1 MATPFDSLASRRAI
15 IDRRTIADSL
25 IAIISE
31 HEGNATKV
39 RQAIVTRLKQA
50 LTEGRIEIGRRLLD
64 HPSRGR
70 EAAAAQA
77 FLIDQI
83 IRPLYDATIQYL
95 YPINNPT
102 LAERI
107 AIMGVGGYG
116 RGEMAPNSDVA
127 IAFFTTYKPTGWKEQ
142 VIRSEEHT
150 SELKSQMSIS

>member
-1 MATPFDSLASRRAI
+1 MR
-15 IDRRTIADSL
+15 
-25 IAIISE
+25 ISDWSSD
-31 HEGNATKV
+31 V
-39 RQAIVTRLKQA
+39 CSSDL
-50 LTEGRIEIGRRLLD
+50 LLD

-83 IRPLYDATIQYL
+83 IRLPYDATIQYL

-116 RGEMAPNSDVA
+116 RGEMAPHSDVD
-127 IAFFTTYKPTGWKEQ
+127 IAFITPYKQTGWTEQ
-142 VIRSEEHT
+142 VIESMLYSLWDLLLKVGHSSRSIDETMRMAREDFTNRTRSEDRRGGQEGIRN
-150 SELKSQMSIS
+150 SRS

>member
-31 HEGNATKV
+31 REGNATKV

-64 HPSRGR
+64 HSSRGR

-77 FLIDQI
+77 FLIDQLS
-83 IRPLYDATIQYL
+83 RLLYDAPIQYL
-95 YPINNPT
+95 YQIQNPK
-102 LAERI
+102 LAHRI
-107 AIMGVGGYG
+107 ELMGIGGYG
-116 RGEMAPNSDVA
+116 RWERGTPRV
-127 IAFFTTYKPTGWKEQ
+127 
-142 VIRSEEHT
+142 VVV
-150 SELKSQMSIS
+150 

>member
-39 RQAIVTRLKQA
+39 RHEIVRRLKQA

-64 HPSRGR
+64 HTSRGR

-77 FLIDQI
+77 TLVAQLI
-83 IRPLYDATIQYL
+83 RLPYDATIHNL
-95 YPINNPT
+95 YQINNHT

-107 AIMGVGGYG
+107 AILGVGGYG
-116 RGEMAPNSDVA
+116 RGGMAPTRACSDC
-127 IAFFTTYKPTGWKEQ
+127 FLTTSKPTGGMGQ
-142 VIRSEEHT
+142 A
-150 SELKSQMSIS
+150 

>member
-1 MATPFDSLASRRAI
+1 MQTLSAPGRRWISFIGSNNWRRKTLHPKLKSMATPFDSLASRRAI

-25 IAIISE
+25 IAITSE

-77 FLIDQI
+77 SQI
-83 IRPLYDATIQYL
+83 
-95 YPINNPT
+95 
-102 LAERI
+102 
-107 AIMGVGGYG
+107 G
-116 RGEMAPNSDVA
+116 RASRRRKG
-127 IAFFTTYKPTGWKEQ
+127 
-142 VIRSEEHT
+142 
-150 SELKSQMSIS
+150 

>member
-64 HPSRGR
+64 PPSRGR

-77 FLIDQI
+77 FLIDQH
-83 IRPLYDATIQYL
+83 IRLLSSATIQYL
-95 YPINNPT
+95 YPTKHHT
-102 LAERI
+102 LHKRI
-107 AIMGVGGYG
+107 AITGLRGHGG
-116 RGEMAPNSDVA
+116 
-127 IAFFTTYKPTGWKEQ
+127 
-142 VIRSEEHT
+142 
-150 SELKSQMSIS
+150 

>member
-83 IRPLYDATIQYL
+83 IRLLYDATIQYL
-95 YPINNPT
+95 YPLN
-102 LAERI
+102 
-107 AIMGVGGYG
+107 
-116 RGEMAPNSDVA
+116 
-127 IAFFTTYKPTGWKEQ
+127 
-142 VIRSEEHT
+142 RSEEHT
-150 SELKSQMSIS
+150 SELQSL